1 MLGISLGQIR
11 GQVSELQSSLSEKV
25 DGIAGHMLERLH
37 PGRKNRRVWVKDGR
51 AHIEV
56 RGVHEPERAVMARML
71 EKTLRNVEGVDWA
84 EVNGVLGR
92 VVVMFDPE
100 EGPSIDDLVDLI
112 EDVEDMHEVGE
123 QPFPHEKPD
132 HPADIEPIIHT
143 AVTLGA
149 DVVGIGVSVAEQ
161 ALHLVPLPAEV
172 PTIVSFAENQPRI
185 RRFFES
191 HIGPSATDL
200 TLGLAS
206 AVTQAASQGP
216 LALVVDMTH
225 RANLMGELVSRRRT
239 WERREGAL
247 QKRPESDP
255 TDAVHHTK
263 RPRRIPDGPVEVYSD
278 WSGVAT
284 TAAFGTALAV
294 TASPRRAASAYAAGL
309 PKAARQGR
317 EAFAAHLGRILSQH
331 DALVLDRRA
340 LRKLDRV
347 DVLLLDA
354 RAMVTGRYLIAQVKP
369 VGQGDESTVFRR
381 ASRLFRPER
390 PFTLHRKGSMMVGT
404 LADLEKERCEVHV
417 DGVDDMVRSLRR
429 TCDAV
434 LGVVRNGVLIGV
446 VGLQEELDPLAEQL
460 VAQALHIGLTC
471 ALVGGTA
478 HLAKRLLIPTR
489 WARAGKSLS
498 ELRKFQREGHGV
510 LAIGSGDIADVLYA
524 SDFAVG
530 IDVPGVAIPWTSD
543 VLTTPGLATAFIVL
557 EAVGTA
563 EDVSRRSAALAAAG
577 SSVGGLWAML
587 GPASS
592 SSTRASIPVNAA
604 AFVSQIQGIAS
615 AELIGRKPP
624 VVPRSRTPW
633 HTMEP
638 DIVLSALH
646 TTSSGLARD
655 EVGRRMQ
662 GPARPPH
669 PVWRFLE
676 AVEGELVNPLTPVL
690 AVGAGLAA
698 AVGSVADAGL
708 VAGVTVA
715 NAIIGGA
722 QRVRA
727 EVSIEKLLELSS
739 EHVTVRRR
747 EGTYRIDRQAVVR
760 GDIVELSPGDI
771 IPADCR
777 VLHAEGLEVDESIL
791 TGESFP
797 VMKSPAPVA
806 GGAVADRTCML
817 YEGTTISSGTGV
829 AVVVAVG
836 SDTEIGMS
844 LANAPEPPPSGVE
857 ARLNT
862 LTKYTVPATI
872 VSGAVVTGLS
882 MFRRV
887 PLQRAV
893 SSGVSLMVAA
903 VPEGLP
909 LLATAAQLA
918 AAHRLSKRG
927 AMVRNPRTIEALGR
941 VDTLC
946 FDKTGTLTLG
956 EINVQRVSD
965 GMTDEHV
972 DALTHRGR
980 CVLAGGR
987 RASPTVDGD
996 GVKHLAHA
1004 TDRAVIAGAV
1014 KRDIE
1019 ADYDLPGWQ
1028 MFGELAFDPARG
1040 YHAVIGGT
1048 DDTLWISVKGAPEI
1062 ILPRCTTW
1070 RSPEGVVPMDRKALR
1085 TVEAEVERLANQGLR
1100 VLAVA
1105 ERTATKRADVVDDRV
1120 YGMELLGL
1128 LGLADSVRP
1137 TTSQALQDLRAS
1149 GVEVVMITGDH
1160 PSTARAIAKE
1170 LGILNGHRVMTGVEI
1185 DALENAALDAILP
1198 DISVF
1203 ARVTPT
1209 HKVRIVEAYQ
1219 RIGRVV
1225 AMTGDG
1231 ANDAPAIRLANT
1243 GIALGGRG
1251 STAAKEAAD
1260 LVVIDDRI
1268 ETILDAIVEG
1278 RGMWAAVRD
1287 ALGILVGGNLGE
1299 VGFTLAT
1306 TAIAGE
1312 SPLDTRQLLLVN
1324 LLTDM
1329 LPAMTIAL
1337 RPPMDVN
1344 PEELLHEGP
1353 DVSLGSELIQQIAL
1367 RSVLTAGAATS
1378 AWFLARLTGTKNHAN
1393 TVALATL
1400 VGTQL
1405 GQTALVGGRS
1415 PIVLASA
1422 AASAGALAV
1431 IIETPVVNSF
1441 FGCSPLGP
1449 IGWGIALGTSAVAT
1463 GGAVVLPWSAAKI
1476 DGFVRNRLMTEHGIV
1491 DVMSENGTHE
1501 GRSPITLPE
1510 MQPLH

>member
-1 MLGISLGQIR
+1 MLGLNLGQIL
-11 GQVSELQSSLSEKV
+11 GQVSEFQSGLSQKV
-25 DGIAGHMLERLH
+25 DEMAGQVLERIH
-37 PGRKNRRVWVKDGR
+37 PGRKNRRIWVRDGR

-56 RGVHEPERAVMARML
+56 RGVHEPERAAMARML

-100 EGPSIDDLVDLI
+100 EGPSVDDLVDLI
-112 EDVEDMHEVGE
+112 EDVEDIHGVGE
-123 QPFPHEKPD
+123 QRFPHEKPD

-143 AVTLGA
+143 ALTLGA
-149 DVVGIGVSVAEQ
+149 DVVGLGVSVAEQ
-161 ALHLVPLPAEV
+161 ALHLVPLPAEI
-172 PTIVSFAENQPRI
+172 PTIAAFAENQPRI

-191 HIGPSATDL
+191 HLGPSTTDL

-225 RANLMGELVSRRRT
+225 RANLMGELVTRRNT
-239 WERREGAL
+239 WERRESAFE
-247 QKRPESDP
+247 KRKEGDP
-255 TDAVHHTK
+255 TDAVHHAK

-278 WSGVAT
+278 WSSIAT
-284 TAAFGTALAV
+284 TAVFGTALAV
-294 TASPRRAASAYAAGL
+294 TGSPRRAASAYAAGL

-317 EAFAAHLGRILSQH
+317 EAFSAHLGRILSKH

-340 LRKLDRV
+340 LRKLDRL
-347 DVLLLDA
+347 DVMLIDA

-369 VGQGDESTVFRR
+369 IGTSDESTVFRR
-381 ASRLFRPER
+381 GSRLFRPDQ
-390 PFTLHRKGSMMVGT
+390 PFTLRKKGSIMLGT
-404 LADLEKERCEVHV
+404 LADLEKEGCAIHV
-417 DGVDDMVRSLRR
+417 DGIEEIVRSLRR
-429 TCDAV
+429 TCDGI
-434 LGVVRNGVLIGV
+434 LGVVRNGILIGIA
-446 VGLQEELDPLAEQL
+446 GIQEELDPLAEQF
-460 VAQALHIGLTC
+460 VAQAHHIGLATV
-471 ALVGGTA
+471 LVGGTV
-478 HLAKRLLIPTR
+478 HLAKRLLVPTR
-489 WARAGKSLS
+489 WARAGRSLS
-498 ELRKFQREGHGV
+498 QLRTYQREGHGV
-510 LAIGSGDIADVLYA
+510 IAIGTGEIADVLYA
-524 SDFAVG
+524 SDFAIG
-530 IDVPGVAIPWTSD
+530 IDVPGITIPWTSD
-543 VLTTPGLATAFIVL
+543 VLTTPGLATAFIIL
-557 EAVGTA
+557 EAVGAA
-563 EDVSRRSAALAAAG
+563 EDVSKRSAALAAAG

-604 AFVSQIQGIAS
+604 AFVSQIHGMAS

-638 DIVLSALH
+638 DNVLSALH
-646 TTSSGLARD
+646 TSRNGLSRE

-662 GPARPPH
+662 GPAVPPH

-715 NAIIGGA
+715 NALIGGV

-727 EVSIEKLLELSS
+727 EVSIEELLELSS

-747 EGTYRIDRQAVVR
+747 EGTYRIDRQAFVR
-760 GDIVELSPGDI
+760 GDIVELFPGDI

-777 VLHAEGLEVDESIL
+777 VLQADGLEVDESIL

-817 YEGTTISSGTGV
+817 YEGTTISSGTAI

-836 SDTEIGMS
+836 KDTEIGMS

-882 MFRRV
+882 MFRHV

-956 EINVQRVSD
+956 EISVQRVSD
-965 GMTDEHV
+965 GTVDEHV
-972 DALTHRGR
+972 DAMTHRGR

-987 RASPTVDGD
+987 RASPMVDAD

-1014 KRDIE
+1014 RRGIE
-1019 ADYDLPGWQ
+1019 ADYDLPGWE
-1028 MFGELAFDPARG
+1028 MLGELAFDPARG
-1040 YHAVIGGT
+1040 YHAVIGGS

-1070 RSPEGVVPMDRKALR
+1070 RAPDGVVPMDRKALR
-1085 TVEAEVERLANQGLR
+1085 IVEAEVERLANQGLR

-1120 YGMELLGL
+1120 YGMELLGF

-1137 TTSQALQDLRAS
+1137 TTSQALRDLRSS

-1160 PSTARAIAKE
+1160 PSTARAIANE
-1170 LGILNGHRVMTGVEI
+1170 LGILNGHRVMTGMDL
-1185 DALENAALDAILP
+1185 DALQDGELDGIIP
-1198 DISVF
+1198 DVSVF

-1344 PEELLHEGP
+1344 PAELLHEGP

-1405 GQTALVGGRS
+1405 GQTALVGGKS

-1422 AASAGALAV
+1422 AVSAAALAA

-1441 FGCSPLGP
+1441 FGCTPLGP
-1449 IGWGIALGTSAVAT
+1449 IGWGIAAGTSAVAT
-1463 GGAVVLPWSAAKI
+1463 GGAIVLPWSASKVNAL
-1476 DGFVRNRLMTEHGIV
+1476 VRNRLRTEHGIV
-1491 DVMSENGTHE
+1491 DVMSADNAKE
-1501 GRSPITLPE
+1501 GEEILTLPV
-1510 MQPLH
+1510 M